1 MIESFWRRMVHFE
14 LLVSLF
20 GFYTPAHQ
28 GAGTRLLHKGLAHLA
43 GDALGLAA
51 PSEHGLV
58 NVFLRVQGG
67 KPAAERLVDGEIKP
81 FFRCFR

>member
-1 MIESFWRRMVHFE
+1 MIESFWCRMIQLYF
-14 LLVSLF
+14 LVSLF

-58 NVFLRVQGG
+58 DVFLWVQGA